1 MNNPAQTGQ
10 IIRQRRKDL
19 GLSQSQLAEKLNV
32 QNTTISRWET
42 GEGYPDISILLELTK
57 VLKVRIGELLDSP
70 DHESY
75 LGQSIQSFYRGKNYF
90 IQILMTMLKSLF
102 VLIPIGIH
110 VFLYWLS
117 LGTTYVSLGTL
128 SWIPFVIKLIVLVL
142 FAVMIISN
150 QFLYKILNTVIN
162 NHTTRL
168 DNGMLAPRFRL
179 LLSVNL
185 ILLILSLVIII

>member
-102 VLIPIGIH
+102 VLIPIAIH

-117 LGTTYVSLGTL
+117 LRTTYVSLGTL

>member
-70 DHESY
+70 DHENY
-75 LGQSIQSFYRGKNYF
+75 LDQSIQSFYRGNNHF
-90 IQILMTMLKSLF
+90 IYILVTILKSLF
-102 VLIPIGIH
+102 VLFPIGIH
-110 VFLYWLS
+110 VFIYWLS
-117 LGTTYVSLGTL
+117 LGTTYVSLGTI
-128 SWIPFVIKLIVLVL
+128 SWIPFVIKLIVLIL
-142 FAVMIISN
+142 FAVIIISN
-150 QFLYKILNTVIN
+150 DFLYKILNVVIN
-162 NHTTRL
+162 NYTKRL
-168 DNGMLAPRFRL
+168 DNGMLAPQFRL
-179 LLSVNL
+179 LLSINL

>member
-70 DHESY
+70 DHEKY
-75 LGQSIQSFYRGKNYF
+75 LNQSIQSFYRGNNF
-90 IQILMTMLKSLF
+90 SIHILMTILKSLF
-102 VLIPIGIH
+102 VLFPIGIH

-117 LGTTYVSLGTL
+117 LGTTYISLGTF
-128 SWIPFVIKLIVLVL
+128 SWIPFVIKLIVLVF
-142 FAVMIISN
+142 FAAMIISN
-150 QFLYKILNTVIN
+150 KFLYNILHVVIN
-162 NHTTRL
+162 NHTIRL
-168 DNGMLAPRFRL
+168 DNGVLAPRFRL
-179 LLSVNL
+179 ILSINL
-185 ILLILSLVIII
+185 ILLVLSFIITI

>member
-57 VLKVRIGELLDSP
+57 VLRVRIGELLDSP
-70 DHESY
+70 DHETY
-75 LGQSIQSFYRGKNYF
+75 LGQSIESFYRVKNHAV
-90 IQILMTMLKSLF
+90 QILMTILKSLF

-110 VFLYWLS
+110 GFLYWLS
-117 LGTTYVSLGTL
+117 LGTTYISIGTL
-128 SWIPFVIKLIVLVL
+128 RWLPFLIQSLVL
-142 FAVMIISN
+142 IFFALMIISN
-150 QFLYKILNTVIN
+150 KFLYNILNVVIN
-162 NHTTRL
+162 NHTIRL
-168 DNGMLAPRFRL
+168 DNGMLVPRFRL
-179 LLSVNL
+179 LLSINL
-185 ILLILSLVIII
+185 ILLVLSFIIII

>member
-19 GLSQSQLAEKLNV
+19 GLSQSQLADKLNV

-57 VLKVRIGELLDSP
+57 VLKVRIGDLLDSP
-70 DHESY
+70 DHENY
-75 LGQSIQSFYRGKNYF
+75 LGQSIQSFYRAKNYS
-90 IQILMTMLKSLF
+90 IQILMTILKSFL

-117 LGTTYVSLGTL
+117 LGTTYVSIGTL
-128 SWIPFVIKLIVLVL
+128 RWIPFMIQSSVLIF
-142 FAVMIISN
+142 FAMMIVYDK
-150 QFLYKILNTVIN
+150 FLYKILNVVIN
-162 NHTTRL
+162 NHTIRL

-179 LLSVNL
+179 ILTINI
-185 ILLILSLVIII
+185 ILLILSLIIII